1 MKTGKAVCNDLEL
14 PPHGVEMIEPLLQ
27 AEVAQVVGAEFVA
40 QEAGELFVLLEE
52 AVVPVGAEDMVAVFD
67 LLDDSRE
74 FPAQSFVQPDAEDL
88 ADPVRRQPPQ
98 ANRSKIL

>member
-1 MKTGKAVCNDLEL
+1 
-14 PPHGVEMIEPLLQ
+14 
-27 AEVAQVVGAEFVA
+27 
-40 QEAGELFVLLEE
+40 
-52 AVVPVGAEDMVAVFD
+52 MVAVFD

-98 ANRSKIL
+98 TNLATSLEDLVNREVAPEDKIAAVFDLRHRVEPR